1 MRAKKPLIVRIVIWI
16 CVVFMVVSLIWV
28 YVMYMFSPS
37 QEAGDNIEWV
47 DTWAVE
53 NISWSEEILVL
64 PEIDPENPD
73 SMNAPIVVS
82 DEEDNEMDQ
91 TVQVQLEN
99 GETEMVRQWDLWDA
113 IQVD

>member
-1 MRAKKPLIVRIVIWI
+1 
-16 CVVFMVVSLIWV
+16 
-28 YVMYMFSPS
+28 
-37 QEAGDNIEWV
+37 
-47 DTWAVE
+47 
-53 NISWSEEILVL
+53 VL

-99 GETEMVRQWDLWDA
+99 GETEMVRQ
-113 IQVD
+113 